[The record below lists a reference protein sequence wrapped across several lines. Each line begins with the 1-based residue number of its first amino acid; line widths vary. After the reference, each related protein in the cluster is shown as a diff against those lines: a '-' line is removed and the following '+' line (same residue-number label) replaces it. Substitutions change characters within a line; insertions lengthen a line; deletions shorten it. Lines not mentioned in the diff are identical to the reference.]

1 MQPIHASID
10 SQRKLDLLAKLFR
23 GFADPSRLAL
33 LRVLSHGEQCVSDLV
48 AATGLSQPNASGHL
62 ACLKD
67 CGLVTARP
75 QGRQVF
81 YRLAD
86 AEVGSMLLSADDVLS
101 RHIEQI
107 AACINY
113 TSYQAI
119 PERRS

>member
-1 MQPIHASID
+1 MLQQEASTN

-23 GFADPSRLAL
+23 GFADPSRLSL
-33 LRVLSHGEQCVSDLV
+33 LQALSHGEQCVSELV
-48 AATGLSQPNASGHL
+48 AITNLSQPNASGHL

-67 CGLVTARP
+67 CGLVTSRQ

-86 AEVGSMLLSADDVLS
+86 DEVGSILLGADDVLS

-107 AACINY
+107 AACVNY
-113 TSYQAI
+113 IGEKTT
-119 PERRS
+119 PESRQ